1 MKPVRAG
8 VGQLTGNP
16 RAGTLAAPTEGG
28 CVLLRLDVDEPE
40 HWLVAEVVKVLKK
53 GNLVVVP
60 TDTVYGVACDV
71 TSEAAAEKLYRLKA
85 MNHKKLLSIL
95 CCDLEMACQYTKG
108 IPNTLFKI
116 LRRKLPGPYTF
127 ILPASKELPRVMR
140 KDRKTVGIRIP
151 ACPITLAIVEQLGNP
166 LLSTSLAV
174 SPGCWLLDPEEIEE
188 EMRGVVDMVVD
199 GGHLFPEPSTVI
211 DFTGSEPELVRE
223 GKGPVDFL

>member
-1 MKPVRAG
+1 M
-8 VGQLTGNP
+8 
-16 RAGTLAAPTEGG
+16 
-28 CVLLRLDVDEPE
+28 LLRLDVDEPE
-40 HWLVAEVVKVLKK
+40 HWLVAEVIKILRK

-71 TSEAAAEKLYRLKA
+71 TSDVAAEKLYKLKA
-85 MNHKKLLSIL
+85 MTNKKLLSIL
-95 CCDLEMACQYTKG
+95 CCDLEMASRYTKG

-151 ACPITLAIVEQLGNP
+151 ACPIALSIVEQLGNP
-166 LLSTSLAV
+166 LLTTSLTV
-174 SPGCWLLDPEEIEE
+174 SPGNWLLDPEEIEE
-188 EMRGVVDMVVD
+188 EMRGIVELVID